1 MRKENKCTL
10 NRVNRAKDFVYSEL
24 SEVYSDLTC
33 AVRSHGE
40 KVYEPEDQSYLLEIG
55 NYLGKYIYTFHKS
68 IRPFVAAVIVA
79 TEVWVG
85 EYGEAYSLPP
95 TKEVLKVLPLVK
107 NSLKKGELDRLTIR
121 LVDKNAVLATSK
133 TAKRNRTFQDGC
145 ALVEEIFDDDYVNE
159 DYYTR
164 RVTYRVPLF
173 G

>member
-1 MRKENKCTL
+1 MRNEKKIIL
-10 NRVNRAKDFVYSEL
+10 NRVNRAKDFVYSDL

-33 AVRSHGE
+33 AVSSHGE
-40 KVYEPEDQSYLLEIG
+40 KSYEPEDQSYLLEIG
-55 NYLGKYIYTFHKS
+55 EYIGKYIYTFHKS

-85 EYGEAYSLPP
+85 ECGEAYSLPP

-107 NSLKKGELDRLTIR
+107 NSLKRGELDRLTIR
-121 LVDKNAVLATSK
+121 LVDQNAVLATK
-133 TAKRNRTFQDGC
+133 TAKKNRTFQDGC

>member
-1 MRKENKCTL
+1 MRKERKNIL
-10 NRVNRAKDFVYSEL
+10 NSVNRAKDFVYTEL
-24 SEVYSDLTC
+24 SEVYSDMTC

-40 KVYEPEDQSYLLEIG
+40 SSYEPEDQSYLLEIG
-55 NYLGKYIYTFHKS
+55 TYLGKYIYAFPKRL
-68 IRPFVAAVIVA
+68 RPFVAAVIVA

-85 EYGEAYSLPP
+85 ECGEAYSLPS

-107 NSLKKGELDRLTIR
+107 DSLKKGELDQLTIR

-133 TAKRNRTFQDGC
+133 TAKKNRTFQDGC